1 MKDQLINISCFSLVS
16 VSLFPNNSNGLVN
29 DERIEMADPKSI
41 PTIVLNKVK
50 WQEEMI
56 ANVHSEY
63 QVHVE
68 ELLEQGFT
76 LWKDAL
82 AENDVNELIH
92 GPAVP
97 GTVFGVNYNASSTSL
112 PSTSTAAADPA
123 PRQRVLRK
131 RSSSQ
136 VWSGAK
142 RTINGLVSKSGDS
155 VTVCHGRSV
164 CFPLLFRLSSLSI
177 LTPFLLF
184 LCTGTCTIVHSFQ
197 WPIRLPI
204 VT

>member
-1 MKDQLINISCFSLVS
+1 
-16 VSLFPNNSNGLVN
+16 
-29 DERIEMADPKSI
+29 MADPKSI

-155 VTVCHGRSV
+155 VTVCHGCSV
-164 CFPLLFRLSSLSI
+164 CVSSLLSFESDTI
-177 LTPFLLF
+177 SLF
-184 LCTGTCTIVHSFQ
+184 FCTGTCTVVHSFQ